1 MLIIKNTFFR
11 YLLLIISGFI
21 YTASFSPFD
30 FKIGIFVSLSIY
42 FYLISNSS
50 RQSSILESYIYGLAI
65 FTSGVSWI
73 FNSIYYY
80 GGEHFLFSIVMT
92 LIFIIYMSIFFIP
105 IGFFINKKS
114 NISSIH
120 FPLIAAS
127 IWVLMEIIRSSL
139 FGGFPWLLVGTS
151 QV

>member
-1 MLIIKNTFFR
+1 MTNTFVR
-11 YLLLIISGFI
+11 YLLLVTSGFI
-21 YTASFSPFD
+21 YTASFAPFD
-30 FKIGIFVSLSIY
+30 FKIGIFVSIFIY

-50 RQSSILESYIYGLAI
+50 RKSSILESYIYGLAI

-80 GGEHFLFSIVMT
+80 GGEHLLFSIIMT
-92 LIFIIYMSIFFIP
+92 LVFIIYMSIFFIP

-114 NISSIH
+114 DLSSIH

-127 IWVLMEIIRSSL
+127 I
-139 FGGFPWLLVGTS
+139 
-151 QV
+151 